1 MSGEPQRLSVQPTL
15 HDVARA
21 TEALAAV
28 LPARLAGAARD
39 AVQVALVE
47 VLTNIV
53 QHGYRGLAPTAIEVA
68 WQERGDTLA
77 VDVRDAGHA
86 IPAARLA
93 AAGEDTFA
101 FDPDD
106 LAALPENGLGLA
118 ILKMAFDVVDYRS
131 DAGTNCMHLEKRLA

>member
-15 HDVARA
+15 QDVARA
-21 TEALAAV
+21 TEALAAL

-39 AVQVALVE
+39 AVQVALAE

-53 QHGYRGLAPTAIEVA
+53 QHGYRGLAPLPIEVA
-68 WQERGDTLA
+68 WQERGDTFA

-106 LAALPENGLGLA
+106 IAALPENGLGLA